1 MKLMYEHDS
10 DMDAKPT
17 TLPMYP
23 RRPSPDDPRWRD
35 VAVRSRT
42 RNQTNITRFPAD
54 GDEIE
59 ITTIY
64 AGDTIAII
72 PEVQF
77 HYYVAARIGYHV
89 GWVNFKHVKLLSLKP
104 GKRGTL
110 LNDTKPDVPPDRD
123 ERIAQHQE
131 MQKRLYREEQER
143 LYQEEQERLYQEEQ
157 ERLYQEE
164 QERLYRE
171 HQQQLYNEAQ
181 ERAHREQERL
191 YQEAQ
196 QRIYEAHQESELD
209 NCDYEYDEQETQP
222 APIERQTPSIPKSDV
237 NRIINKLKN
246 LGGLFSRR

>member
-1 MKLMYEHDS
+1 MKIMYEYDS

-54 GDEIE
+54 DGEIE
-59 ITTIY
+59 ITTVY

-110 LNDTKPDVPPDRD
+110 LNDTKPNVPPDRD

-131 MQKRLYREEQER
+131 MQERLYREEQER

-157 ERLYQEE
+157 ERQYQ
-164 QERLYRE
+164 E
-171 HQQQLYNEAQ
+171 HQQQLYNDAQ

-196 QRIYEAHQESELD
+196 QRIYEAHQESESD
-209 NCDYEYDEQETQP
+209 DYDYDYDYGYDEQETQP

-237 NRIINKLKN
+237 NRIIDKLKN